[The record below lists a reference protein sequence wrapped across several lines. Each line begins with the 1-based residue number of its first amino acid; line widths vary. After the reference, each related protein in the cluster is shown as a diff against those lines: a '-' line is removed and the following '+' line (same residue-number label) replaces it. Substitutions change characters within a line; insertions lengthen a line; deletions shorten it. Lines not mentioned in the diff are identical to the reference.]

1 MSAKHSPLTTAGRPR
16 YLRGNRGGGARV
28 GPHRKDFKHVVV
40 DLIGR
45 NCRSKTAVDTSGAAV
60 TVKLRQDDT
69 VTAPRL
75 SVATAA
81 TLCEPIGADQVIE
94 YGLLVSVP
102 TSVAPT

>member
-1 MSAKHSPLTTAGRPR
+1 M
-16 YLRGNRGGGARV
+16 
-28 GPHRKDFKHVVV
+28 
-40 DLIGR
+40 
-45 NCRSKTAVDTSGAAV
+45 

-81 TLCEPIGADQVIE
+81 TLWEPIGADQVIE